1 MGEGIFPF
9 NVKLKDSLG
18 FLSVPV
24 SAESPGLGPNPG
36 DSGHF
41 RHKLD
46 S

>member
-18 FLSVPV
+18 FLSVLV
-24 SAESPGLGPNPG
+24 SAESPGLGPHPG
-36 DSGHF
+36 ESDHF
-41 RHKLD
+41 RYRLN

>member
-24 SAESPGLGPNPG
+24 SAESPGLGPHLG
-36 DSGHF
+36 ESGHF
-41 RHKLD
+41 RHRLK